1 MDISDMAQ
9 AWSDDDEDENEDG
22 GEGGKEGGATTK
34 YQAQTVSSAL
44 NSGMLPTGSRILK
57 QGRKEEGRGKPTRSR
72 FGTLLL
78 QAQEEGGEEGDD
90 AVTRH
95 LMSLGP
101 PQVDLEMQALC
112 LGLFDEDGV
121 ELLRAAAR
129 YLTRQLASR
138 RHFEVM
144 QAYLSRF
151 LKIYAPLLLE
161 AGSAVRVELDGLREA
176 QRQANRQMKELV
188 QHNLCLLGFFANLK
202 GF

>member
-1 MDISDMAQ
+1 M
-9 AWSDDDEDENEDG
+9 
-22 GEGGKEGGATTK
+22 
-34 YQAQTVSSAL
+34 
-44 NSGMLPTGSRILK
+44 
-57 QGRKEEGRGKPTRSR
+57 
-72 FGTLLL
+72 
-78 QAQEEGGEEGDD
+78 
-90 AVTRH
+90 
-95 LMSLGP
+95 
-101 PQVDLEMQALC
+101 
-112 LGLFDEDGV
+112 
-121 ELLRAAAR
+121 ELLKAAAR

-161 AGSAVRVELDGLREA
+161 AGPVVRVELDRLREA